1 MWICADVYEYLLD
14 RMEEYEKTKD
24 ADHLVRI
31 LNKIVI
37 PRIEDDMYNQ
47 IDELGL
53 FGKPLSYP
61 DDNEDYDPSP

>member
-53 FGKPLSYP
+53 FGKPLYYP